1 MLNFDTGN
9 SHAFLTDDEYYFD
22 LTSGGIFASILGN
35 NPKAIWDA
43 MNEPAMIGCYNAHY
57 DNPWAARYRDMLKEF
72 TGFESVAL
80 FTTGAEATEAWWR
93 LVRTYTGLPGV
104 WGGLVDP
111 DEVGDDA
118 PKCDAFHGHTLGAL
132 IMAGRLSWGGLGIFP
147 ELGEG
152 RFAQA
157 PERTGGMIIEPYHA
171 PSAQFHRRKPT
182 VERIIDLQKE
192 FRDIPL
198 CVDEIQGGFGRTGK
212 LFAHQWYD
220 GLMPD
225 FVIIGKACGAGLPL
239 SALLGPKY
247 IMEDKV
253 TVEAANLH
261 STHSGHPI
269 MAAVGC
275 KVIEEIQEHD
285 LIQAS
290 LEKGEFLA
298 SLLFKLPVRVHA
310 GKGLLAGLEFKDAET
325 AHAVV
330 EKCQDL
336 GLLVVDTGRKWVK
349 LGPAFVITHEQLE
362 AGVKILAQAVEEC
375 VDTS

>member
-1 MLNFDTGN
+1 MLKFDHGDGCYL
-9 SHAFLTDDEYYFD
+9 SDRGEERYLDF
-22 LTSGGIFASILGN
+22 TSGGIFASILGN
-35 NPKAIWDA
+35 NPQPISKILGSQV
-43 MNEPAMIGCYNAHY
+43 MVGCYNHAY

-93 LVRTYTGLPGV
+93 LIRTYTGLPGV

-118 PKCDAFHGHTLGAL
+118 PKCDAFHGWTLGAL

-152 RFAQA
+152 RFATS

-171 PSAQFHRRKPT
+171 PSAQFHKMDPT
-182 VERIIDLQKE
+182 INRQIELTKT
-192 FRDIPL
+192 FPDIPR
-198 CVDEIQGGFGRTGK
+198 CIDEIQGGFGRTGK
-212 LFAHQWYD
+212 LFAHQWYE
-220 GLMPD
+220 GLTTD

-247 IMEDKV
+247 IMEDRV
-253 TVEAANLH
+253 TQKESNLH

-298 SLLFKLPVRVHA
+298 GLLEKLPIRVHA

-330 EKCQDL
+330 MKCQDL

-349 LGPAFVITHEQLE
+349 LGPAFVITPEQLE
-362 AGVKILAQAVEEC
+362 VGVKILAQAVEEILD
-375 VDTS
+375 V